1 MTALQIANK
10 SLALLGYTDNNNN
23 TDLTQRVLNRILPL
37 VNLVF
42 SDICRMC
49 DMKEKEIKS
58 LDEDFSLPEKAVSV
72 MACGLAA
79 YIAAAEGD
87 ETAQIFWAE
96 EYSQRKTSMTQ
107 MCEYSDELPTPEY

>member
-10 SLALLGYTDNNNN
+10 SLAILGYTDNNNN

-58 LDEDFSLPEKAVSV
+58 YVNKNHTQFIMD
-72 MACGLAA
+72 
-79 YIAAAEGD
+79 
-87 ETAQIFWAE
+87 IFMME
-96 EYSQRKTSMTQ
+96 MK
-107 MCEYSDELPTPEY
+107 